1 MTHFPS
7 FVTLFIFLF
16 STVLIKAQGPFL
28 NPLQEQYQISITE
41 TDGEIKID
49 GLLDEPIWKTIQPVS
64 DFWMSFPI
72 DNRKAEEDYQT
83 EVMMAYDEKNIY
95 IAAICHGEGPYVMP
109 SLKRDSR
116 SFWNG
121 DAFAF
126 MFDPVNEKTNAF
138 SFGINTAGVQ
148 TESLISGGTA
158 LRGGSG
164 SSVINT
170 AWDNTWLGEVTIRP
184 DRWVAEVAIPF
195 KTLRFSDKE
204 IWGVNFIRGVSKKN
218 EWHTWSPVPVQN
230 MGIDISFTG
239 AMLWDKPPKASKS
252 NISVIP
258 YSLVS
263 TFRDFSNDEPIDNN
277 LQIGGDAKIAL
288 TSSLN
293 LDITINPDFSQ
304 VDVDEQVTNLTTV
317 NIRFPERRLFF
328 LENSD
333 IYSDIGIPP
342 MRPFFSRKIGLDD
355 DGNPIPIAYGA
366 RLSGNVNKDLR
377 IGVMNLQTKS
387 TDQFL
392 GQNYTSLSAHQQ
404 VWGRS
409 VIKGYVHN
417 RQAFSEGSF
426 LGDDYNRQGGLEFSY
441 RSEDGQW
448 LATGGYGLSWSPDVD
463 GDNYYYNGI
472 ISFNSRTFNI
482 YSNISGVGNNYRA
495 DMGFIPR
502 INHYDAVRDTTIQIG
517 FHHGFTRASYRILPE
532 DNSVINSHS
541 FSFRNVFDFTK
552 DGWDLI
558 QNNMSAGYSLN
569 WANSSSIDVEFAID
583 RQGLLFPFDFTGE
596 NPLPVGNYTY
606 RYVELEYQSD
616 SRNPFSFELGFR
628 TGGFFNGDRSEYSIG
643 LDYRAQPWGNFSLNF
658 VYNDLVFPEEYG
670 TTELFLISPRLE
682 FNFSRSLFWTT
693 FLQYNTQRENFNIN
707 SRLQWR
713 FKPQS
718 DLFIVYTDNYAT
730 DIWGPKNRGIVLKMN
745 YWINL

>member
-1 MTHFPS
+1 MSNPFQDQYR
-7 FVTLFIFLF
+7 IQ
-16 STVLIKAQGPFL
+16 IK
-28 NPLQEQYQISITE
+28 E
-41 TDGEIKID
+41 TTDDIKID
-49 GLLDEPIWKTIQPVS
+49 GKLDESVWQTTVPVS

-72 DNRKAEEDYQT
+72 DTRKADEEYRT
-83 EVMMAYDEKNIY
+83 EVMMTYDEKNIY

-109 SLKRDSR
+109 SLKRDAQT
-116 SFWNG
+116 FWQG

-170 AWDNTWLGEVTIRP
+170 AWDNTWVGEVTVRQ
-184 DRWVAEVAIPF
+184 DRWVAEIAVPF
-195 KTLRFSDKE
+195 KTLRFSAKD

-230 MGIDISFTG
+230 MGIDLSFTG
-239 AMLWDKPPKASKS
+239 AMIWDKPPKPSKR

-263 TFRDFSNDEPIDNN
+263 TFKDFDNN
-277 LQIGGDAKIAL
+277 GQVDNNFQVGGDAKIAL
-288 TSSLN
+288 SSSLN
-293 LDITINPDFSQ
+293 LDLTINPDFSQ

-333 IYSDIGIPP
+333 IFSDIGIPP

-366 RLSGNVNKDLR
+366 RLSGNINKDLR

-387 TDQFL
+387 TAEFL
-392 GQNYTSLSAHQQ
+392 GQNYTSISINQQ
-404 VWGRS
+404 VFGRS
-409 VIKGYVHN
+409 VLKAYLHN
-417 RQAFSEGSF
+417 RQAFSEGDF
-426 LGDDYNRQGGLEFSY
+426 LGDNYNRQGGLEFNY

-448 LATGGYGLSWSPDVD
+448 RATGGYGQSWSPGLS
-463 GDNYYYNGI
+463 GDNYFFNAILSYND
-472 ISFNSRTFNI
+472 RTFNF
-482 YSNISGVGNNYRA
+482 YTNVAGVGNNYRA

-502 INHYDAVRDTTIQIG
+502 FNHYDAAQDTTYLLG
-517 FHHGFTRASYRILPE
+517 FQHGFTRASYRILPK

-541 FSFRNVFDFTK
+541 FSFRNVFDFTQ

-558 QNNMSAGYSLN
+558 QNNFSIGYSLN
-569 WANSSSIDVEFAID
+569 WANTSSVSVEFSRN
-583 RQGLLFPFDFTGE
+583 RQGLLFPFAFTSE
-596 NPLPVGNYTY
+596 NPLPTGTY
-606 RYVELEYQSD
+606 SYNFIEFEYQSD
-616 SRNPFSFELGFR
+616 SRKPLSFELGYQ
-628 TGGFFNGDRSEYSIG
+628 TGGFYNGDRSEYSLG

-658 VYNDLVFPEEYG
+658 VYNDLVFPEEFG
-670 TTELFLISPRLE
+670 ATELFLISPKLE

-707 SRLQWR
+707 SRLQYR

-730 DIWGPKNRGIVLKMN
+730 DMWGPKNRGIVLKMN